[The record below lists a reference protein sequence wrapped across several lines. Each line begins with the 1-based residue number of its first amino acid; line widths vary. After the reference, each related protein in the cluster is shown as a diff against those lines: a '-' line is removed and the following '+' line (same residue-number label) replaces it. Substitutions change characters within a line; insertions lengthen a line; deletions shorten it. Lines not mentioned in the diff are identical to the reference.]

1 MRCEADGHFVNALEE
16 AKLKLRGGV
25 PMLEVLAAREWNMD
39 GKETLVEPQERVG
52 ASGQRRWSIGRV

>member
-25 PMLEVLAAREWNMD
+25 LMLEVLAAREWNMD
-39 GKETLVEPQERVG
+39 GKETLVEPQEHVG